1 MYRKCK
7 TGSNKIE
14 EFFQQFATGTYVYAL
29 QSSNR
34 DGTSNI
40 FGVLDAVFFIAPKK
54 KYLSGKGCTDLTEM
68 QLCLLLHLSSSEW
81 ADVYILKKKVGCGI

>member
-40 FGVLDAVFFIAPKK
+40 FGVLDAVFFYSSKEEIPFWKRVHRFNRDAVMPIIAFV
-54 KYLSGKGCTDLTEM
+54 TF
-68 QLCLLLHLSSSEW
+68 
-81 ADVYILKKKVGCGI
+81 